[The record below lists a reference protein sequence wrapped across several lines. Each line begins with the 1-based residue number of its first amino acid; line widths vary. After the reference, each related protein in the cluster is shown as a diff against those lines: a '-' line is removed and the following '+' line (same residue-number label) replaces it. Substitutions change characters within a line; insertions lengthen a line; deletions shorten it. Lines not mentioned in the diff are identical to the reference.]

1 MNSNFLK
8 DYMDLDEFLAV
19 KDLCT
24 GLSRTESD
32 YSEDEI
38 DQDIANLVGDE
49 DNTAIYGLPS
59 SQFNTPQ
66 LSPSCFGSDTDEGRG
81 ESISS
86 ENVASLSSSES
97 LHSNENDNK
106 VVARKRKR
114 KSTANDTATQKAAPR
129 RRRRKTENADKK
141 AANGASTAPIGN
153 GGETSKL
160 FGVGQRGSRQSVD
173 DEAKDDKYW
182 ERRRKNNQAA
192 KKSRDL
198 KRQKEMCVAEKAAVL
213 EEENKQLREEVKKL
227 KEYLKT
233 LDSKIGWIVCKLKI
247 NYRKGL
253 VMLSLFLR

>member
-49 DNTAIYGLPS
+49 DNTAIYGLPP
-59 SQFNTPQ
+59 SQFNTEQ

-81 ESISS
+81 ESVSS
-86 ENVASLSSSES
+86 ENFASLSSSES
-97 LHSNENDNK
+97 LYSNENDNK

-114 KSTANDTATQKAAPR
+114 KSAANDKATQKAAPR
-129 RRRRKTENADKK
+129 RRRRKTENPDKK
-141 AANGASTAPIGN
+141 AANGDSKALIAN
-153 GGETSKL
+153 GKEPSDVA
-160 FGVGQRGSRQSVD
+160 GVGHRGSRQSVD

-198 KRQKEMCVAEKAAVL
+198 KRQKEMCVAEKAALL
-213 EEENKQLREEVKKL
+213 EEENKMLREEVKKL

-233 LDSKIGWIVCKLKI
+233 LDNKIG
-247 NYRKGL
+247 
-253 VMLSLFLR
+253 

>member
-1 MNSNFLK
+1 MNSNLLK

-49 DNTAIYGLPS
+49 DIPTIYGLPSS

-81 ESISS
+81 ESVSS
-86 ENVASLSSSES
+86 ENPASISSSES
-97 LHSNENDNK
+97 LNSNENDR
-106 VVARKRKR
+106 AALPRKRKR
-114 KSTANDTATQKAAPR
+114 KSAANDTQKAAPR
-129 RRRRKTENADKK
+129 RRRRKADSAEKK
-141 AANGASTAPIGN
+141 NTIGASSASE
-153 GGETSKL
+153 GEQYKPS
-160 FGVGQRGSRQSVD
+160 GIDHRSARQSVD
-173 DEAKDDKYW
+173 EESKDDKYW

-198 KRQKEMCVAEKAAVL
+198 KRQKEISVAERAVSL
-213 EEENKQLREEVKKL
+213 EEENRQLREEVKKL
-227 KEYLKT
+227 KDYLKT
-233 LDSKIGWIVCKLKI
+233 MDDKV
-247 NYRKGL
+247 R
-253 VMLSLFLR
+253 

>member
-32 YSEDEI
+32 YSDDEI

-49 DNTAIYGLPS
+49 DNTTIYGLPS
-59 SQFNTPQ
+59 SQFNTAQ

-81 ESISS
+81 ESVSS
-86 ENVASLSSSES
+86 ENFASLSSSES
-97 LHSNENDNK
+97 LNSTENDSR
-106 VVARKRKR
+106 VVSRKRKR
-114 KSTANDTATQKAAPR
+114 KSAANDTATQKAAPR
-129 RRRRKTENADKK
+129 RRRRKAESADKK
-141 AANGASTAPIGN
+141 TANGTSTTAIVNEGVN
-153 GGETSKL
+153 
-160 FGVGQRGSRQSVD
+160 GVGQRSSRQSVD

-198 KRQKEMCVAEKAAVL
+198 KRQKEMCVAEKAALL

-233 LDSKIGWIVCKLKI
+233 LDNKIG
-247 NYRKGL
+247 
-253 VMLSLFLR
+253 